1 MNKGQNSENN
11 IKNILKAFKMN
22 EDRFSTLLGII
33 VVFLVGMMMFNYFKS
48 ANLNMWKG
56 SIFNGGATTTAVEEN
71 TDSAMQKA
79 DTYKVV
85 KGDDLWHIAERHYK
99 SGYNYVDI
107 IKENNL
113 PANGRIEIG
122 MELKLPKVEAK
133 KLTAKESVAVKPAEK
148 KVEVK
153 AIAEVTPT
161 PAKTAGTIDLDTYT
175 TQKGDSLWSISVR
188 AYGDG
193 FKWTKIY
200 WENKAVIGKNPNM
213 LYSGVKLNLPKTI

>member
-1 MNKGQNSENN
+1 MNKGQNSEKN

-22 EDRFSTLLGII
+22 EDRFSTLLGVI

-48 ANLNMWKG
+48 ANLNIWKG
-56 SIFNGGATTTAVEEN
+56 NVSEDGASTTMGGEN
-71 TDSAMQKA
+71 ADSATK
-79 DTYKVV
+79 DVNTYKVV

-107 IKENNL
+107 IKENKL
-113 PANGRIEIG
+113 PANGRIEPG
-122 MELKLPKVEAK
+122 MELKLPKIEAK
-133 KLTAKESVAVKPAEK
+133 KMTVKEPVAVKQAEK
-148 KVEVK
+148 KVEV
-153 AIAEVTPT
+153 TPT
-161 PAKTAGTIDLDTYT
+161 PARTAGTIDLDTYT
-175 TQKGDSLWSISVR
+175 TQKGDSLWTISVR

-213 LYSGVKLNLPKTI
+213 LFSGVKLNLPKNI

>member
-1 MNKGQNSENN
+1 MNKGQAGEKN
-11 IKNILKAFKMN
+11 IKNILKSFKMN
-22 EDRFSTLLGII
+22 EDKFSTILGVI

-56 SIFNGGATTTAVEEN
+56 NIFDSGATTTTNEEKG
-71 TDSAMQKA
+71 DSPDKNV

-85 KGDDLWHIAERHYK
+85 KGDDLWHISERHYK

-113 PANGRIEIG
+113 PSNGRIEVG
-122 MELKLPKVEAK
+122 MELKLPKVEPK
-133 KLTAKESVAVKPAEK
+133 KLTAKKEITVEKTAEEK
-148 KVEVK
+148 KELSVT
-153 AIAEVTPT
+153 AEAT

-175 TQKGDSLWSISVR
+175 TQKGDSLWTISVR

-200 WENKAVIGKNPNM
+200 WENKAAIGKNPNI
-213 LYSGVKLNLPKTI
+213 LYSGVKLSLPKI

>member
-1 MNKGQNSENN
+1 MNKGQNGENN

-22 EDRFSTLLGII
+22 EDKFSTLLGVI

-48 ANLNMWKG
+48 ANLSMWKG
-56 SIFNGGATTTAVEEN
+56 SIFDSGATTTATEEK
-71 TDSAMQKA
+71 TDTTNQNV

-85 KGDDLWHIAERHYK
+85 KGDDLWHISERHYK

-107 IKENNL
+107 IKENKL
-113 PANGRIEIG
+113 PASGRIEVG
-122 MELKLPKVEAK
+122 MELKLPKVEPK
-133 KLTAKESVAVKPAEK
+133 KMTVKEPVADKSTEK

-153 AIAEVTPT
+153 AVVEATPT
-161 PAKTAGTIDLDTYT
+161 PAKTAGTIDLDTYA
-175 TQKGDSLWSISVR
+175 TQKGDSLWTISVR

-193 FKWTKIY
+193 FRWTKIY

-213 LYSGVKLNLPKTI
+213 LFSGIKLNLPKI

>member
-1 MNKGQNSENN
+1 MNKGQNGDKN
-11 IKNILKAFKMN
+11 IKNILKTFKMN
-22 EDRFSTLLGII
+22 EDKFSTILGII

-56 SIFNGGATTTAVEEN
+56 SIFNNGASTTTDTEQNDTLSE
-71 TDSAMQKA
+71 KL

-85 KGDDLWHIAERHYK
+85 KGDNLWRISENHYK

-107 IKENNL
+107 IKENKL
-113 PANGRIEIG
+113 SKDGKIEVG

-133 KLTAKESVAVKPAEK
+133 KTTVKENLVVADKSSETKITPE
-148 KVEVK
+148 
-153 AIAEVTPT
+153 ITPT
-161 PAKTAGTIDLDTYT
+161 PVKTAGTIDLDTYT
-175 TQKGDSLWSISVR
+175 TQKGDSLWTISVR

-213 LYSGVKLNLPKTI
+213 LFSGVKLSLPKI

>member
-1 MNKGQNSENN
+1 MNKGQVSENN

-22 EDRFSTLLGII
+22 EDRFSTLLGVI
-33 VVFLVGMMMFNYFKS
+33 VVFLVGLMMFNYFKS
-48 ANLNMWKG
+48 ANLSIWKG
-56 SIFNGGATTTAVEEN
+56 SIFENGATTTADEEK
-71 TDSAMQKA
+71 TDITSQKP

-85 KGDDLWHIAERHYK
+85 KGDVLWRIAENHYK

-113 PANGRIEIG
+113 PADGRIEVG

-133 KLTAKESVAVKPAEK
+133 KITAKEAVAEKTKDPK
-148 KVEVK
+148 KVEVV
-153 AIAEVTPT
+153 VTPT

-175 TQKGDSLWSISVR
+175 TQKGDSLWTISVR

-213 LYSGVKLNLPKTI
+213 LFSGVKLSLPKNI

>member
-1 MNKGQNSENN
+1 MNKGQVSEKN
-11 IKNILKAFKMN
+11 IKNILKSFKMN
-22 EDRFSTLLGII
+22 EDKFSTLLGVV
-33 VVFLVGMMMFNYFKS
+33 VVFLVGLMMFNYFKS

-56 SIFNGGATTTAVEEN
+56 NIFDNGSTTTAEEEKN
-71 TDSAMQKA
+71 DSPDKNI

-85 KGDDLWHIAERHYK
+85 KGDDLWHISEKHYK

-113 PANGRIEIG
+113 PANGRIEVG

-133 KLTAKESVAVKPAEK
+133 KITVTEPVTKKSVEA
-148 KVEVK
+148 KVEVS
-153 AIAEVTPT
+153 VTPA
-161 PAKTAGTIDLDTYT
+161 PAKTSGTIDLDTYT
-175 TQKGDSLWSISVR
+175 TQKGDSLWTISVR

-213 LYSGVKLNLPKTI
+213 LYSGIKLNLPKI